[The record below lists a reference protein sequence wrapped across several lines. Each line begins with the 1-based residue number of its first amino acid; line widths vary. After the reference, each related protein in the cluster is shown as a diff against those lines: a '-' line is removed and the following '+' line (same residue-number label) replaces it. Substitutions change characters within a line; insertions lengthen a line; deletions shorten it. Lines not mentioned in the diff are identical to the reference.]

1 MVMVVMVE
9 IVVNPGAMV
18 VMGVVMAVVV
28 AMMGS

>member
-1 MVMVVMVE
+1 MVVMVE